1 MLFANPLPR
10 GFTSP
15 EKINEGKQTYPSAL
29 VLRNQI
35 TFIYTKLCNSSSSV
49 ISDVMGLGGCL
60 INMLLHPAPN

>member
-1 MLFANPLPR
+1 MPR

-15 EKINEGKQTYPSAL
+15 EEINEGKQTYPSVL

-35 TFIYTKLCNSSSSV
+35 TFICTKLCDLSGSV
-49 ISDVMGLGGCL
+49 ISDVMGLGSYL